1 MLRSPGMAHIAHR
14 GSRPRVVV
22 PVTLALVVIL
32 AAACGSAV
40 APPSPTP
47 APTPVVTPNPHLA
60 DPATAQD
67 VFNALG
73 RAGLKITPNT
83 ATAGVDGAA
92 IVTRVN
98 ATYLGWPL
106 DVTQYRTSADLAKA
120 AKWVKG
126 EAPGRGEPPVALA
139 GYNILV
145 TWGPWGTGKKPPV
158 PDEQKTVA
166 LEALV
171 AALDGLISPL
181 STRTI
186 VPVKVAAAPASA
198 EPPAPSATPKATPA
212 P

>member
-1 MLRSPGMAHIAHR
+1 MLRSPAMAHTAHR
-14 GSRPRVVV
+14 ASRPGVVV
-22 PVTLALVVIL
+22 LVTFALVVIL
-32 AAACGSAV
+32 AAACGSSV
-40 APPSPTP
+40 ASPSPSP
-47 APTPVVTPNPHLA
+47 VPTPVVTPNPHLA

-73 RAGLKITPNT
+73 REGLKITPNN
-83 ATAGVDGAA
+83 AVAGVDGAA

-106 DVTQYRTSADLAKA
+106 DVTQFRTSADLAKA
-120 AKWVKG
+120 AKWKNG

-145 TWGPWGTGKKPPV
+145 TWGPWGTGKKPAV
-158 PDEQKTVA
+158 PDEQKAAA

-171 AALDGLISPL
+171 AALDRLISPL
-181 STRTI
+181 RTRTI
-186 VPVKVAAAPASA
+186 VPVEVAAAPSSTVPKA
-198 EPPAPSATPKATPA
+198 SATPKATPA